1 MGLSKQAKIIT
12 DARGNVKKKAKELA
26 ETFNKSTESAEKQ
39 SRIKSVFKAVGSKI
53 GTGFK
58 KGWEKTKVHAGNA
71 KSDITIAY
79 FAAKEARKY
88 RHEAVK
94 REKAK
99 ARAEALGLIVSE
111 NENDPMY
118 LDNHLDLNSLVYLK
132 TKEKMSAAQED
143 VTPIVAEEESPVT
156 DDTSEESVEET
167 AEAEETT
174 EDVEATEETPEETP
188 EEVPETASEEIS
200 SVEFADEVPKYDKHA
215 GPMTKQFYHNIQD
228 KYEQLQKLIDETFSV
243 KDGVLT
249 VKKDPKQLAVALDML
264 GKDANDFGMNIAS
277 RELPDVPE
285 ESSEEAVEDF
295 SK

>member
-12 DARGNVKKKAKELA
+12 DARGNVKKKAKELV

-39 SRIKSVFKAVGSKI
+39 SRIQSVFKAVGSKI

-58 KGWEKTKVHAGNA
+58 KGWEKTKEHAGNA

-132 TKEKMSAAQED
+132 TKEKMSATQED
-143 VTPIVAEEESPVT
+143 VTPIVTEEESPVT
-156 DDTSEESVEET
+156 EDTSEESVEET

-174 EDVEATEETPEETP
+174 EDVEVA
-188 EEVPETASEEIS
+188 EEVPETAPETASEEIS
-200 SVEFADEVPKYDKHA
+200 SVEFADGVPKYDKHA

-228 KYEQLQKLIDETFSV
+228 KYKQLQKLIDETFSV

-249 VKKDPKQLAVALDML
+249 VNKDPKQLAVALDMM
-264 GKDANDFGMNIAS
+264 GKDANDFGMNITS
-277 RELPDVPE
+277 RELPDVPK
-285 ESSEEAVEDF
+285 ESSEEEVEDF

>member
-58 KGWEKTKVHAGNA
+58 KGWEKTKVHAGNV
-71 KSDITIAY
+71 KSDIAIAY

-88 RHEAVK
+88 RHEAAK

-99 ARAEALGLIVSE
+99 ARAEALGLVVSE

-156 DDTSEESVEET
+156 EDTSEESVEEATEAEET

-174 EDVEATEETPEETP
+174 EDVEVAEET
-188 EEVPETASEEIS
+188 PETASEEIS
-200 SVEFADEVPKYDKHA
+200 SVEFADGVPKYDKHA

-249 VKKDPKQLAVALDML
+249 VKKDPKQLAVALDMM

>member
-39 SRIKSVFKAVGSKI
+39 SRIRSAFKAVGSKI
-53 GTGFK
+53 GAGFK
-58 KGWEKTKVHAGNA
+58 KGWEKTKEHAGNA

-111 NENDPMY
+111 DENDPMY

-156 DDTSEESVEET
+156 EDTSEGSVEET
-167 AEAEETT
+167 TETEETT
-174 EDVEATEETPEETP
+174 EDAEVAEET
-188 EEVPETASEEIS
+188 PETASEEIS
-200 SVEFADEVPKYDKHA
+200 SVEFADGVPKYDKHA
-215 GPMTKQFYHNIQD
+215 GPMTKQFYHNIKD

-249 VKKDPKQLAVALDML
+249 VNKDPKQLAVALDMM
-264 GKDANDFGMNIAS
+264 GKDANDFGMNITS

-285 ESSEEAVEDF
+285 ESSEEEVEDF